1 MIKGMAFGRGLLAVL
16 AYLLFAVATNY
27 IRSQPV
33 QTVEMDGS
41 VVLPPPLQTILYFG
55 DPFLAA
61 NIESSR
67 ILATGGDLKGVLG
80 DYYNRLHPTIAQLN
94 PCHEDNYY
102 IANAFLAWAGGV
114 EPAIQILSKATQCR
128 FWDEVPPF
136 FLGYNLYF
144 FKQDYAGAKAE
155 LDKAADRSTDNR
167 IGFRKMGI
175 MFGSGA
181 YPDTKAARNYLALQR
196 EQASDPKLRAMLDQ
210 RIARL
215 EGLILLRDAQSTFQQ
230 RFGKT
235 LENPMDL
242 ITSGM
247 LKQFPSDP
255 MRLGYEFTEGR
266 FSLKELK
273 IRGMEKV
280 RK

>member
-1 MIKGMAFGRGLLAVL
+1 MAHSLGRCLLAIL
-16 AYLLFAVATNY
+16 AYLLFAVATKT
-27 IRSQPV
+27 ISSHPA
-33 QTVEMDGS
+33 QTAEIEGS
-41 VVLPPPLQTILYFG
+41 VVLPPALQTVLYFG
-55 DPFLAA
+55 DPYLAA

-114 EPAIQILSKATQCR
+114 EPALQILKEATQCR

-144 FKQDYAGAKAE
+144 FKRDYAGAKVSLDRAAE
-155 LDKAADRSTDNR
+155 RSTENR
-167 IGFRKMGI
+167 VGFQKMGI

-181 YPDTKAARNYLALQR
+181 YPDTQAARNYLALQR
-196 EQASDPKLRAMLDQ
+196 DQSSDPKLRAMLDQ
-210 RIARL
+210 RVARL
-215 EGLILLRDAQSTFQQ
+215 DGLILLRDAQFNFEK
-230 RFGKT
+230 RFGKK

-242 ITSGM
+242 ISNGI
-247 LKQFPSDP
+247 LKQFPADP
-255 MRLGYEFTEGR
+255 MRLGYEFGDGQ

-273 IRGMEKV
+273 IRGMENV